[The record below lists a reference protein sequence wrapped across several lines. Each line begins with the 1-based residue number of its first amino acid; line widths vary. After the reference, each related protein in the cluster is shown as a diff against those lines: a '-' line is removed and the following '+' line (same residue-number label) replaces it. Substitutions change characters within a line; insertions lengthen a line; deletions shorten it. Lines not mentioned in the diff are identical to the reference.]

1 MTHIHLPHVV
11 HLSSRPLRRLMRF
24 LLASV
29 AVILVLFALAFSA
42 LRVAL
47 PHMTNY
53 REEVQTVLSKAWGA
67 PVQFGSIDVAFVSY
81 RPQLVLTDLRLG
93 KNGPAISRLG
103 VSLAPWR
110 SLVARHWVAGKIV
123 IDKPHLAFIQQ
134 ADGKWTLSGAPQTSP
149 QNEPEKTANS
159 WSDWLSRLPDLG
171 DVSIHDAVVEWVRL
185 ATSDLPESHQTIN
198 LNATARL
205 ASHGWSLSGELFA
218 PGFGTTPVRLRADG
232 HLGDEPN
239 AEVYLGTRNW
249 NLPAMQLAVRD
260 FTHGSVRAEL
270 GGCAEQVEDLDC
282 SAGMPLIDQGQLT
295 GELWLRFAGTSLR
308 SVSADFDISNL
319 KVSRMAKI
327 AGVGAL
333 AATQSQ
339 ADLNRIGGRLIWQKT
354 ADGWRMDADD
364 VHVVTADDTY
374 WPVHSIHL
382 IHAGNRTDYASS
394 YVDLHQL
401 AVWLATA
408 PLPKSF
414 LELLGQ
420 NALRGDARDIRLHLV
435 GNTLV
440 AGYLELQHF
449 GNVPGRRLWPV
460 IGQSD
465 GLGGLNLKLYKQ
477 PSGWLARFDQSN
489 LVLAVPGMFREPM
502 TIDALKGDVYLHD
515 ADSGRLMIYSPGL
528 RIKNADLFTDTSFRY
543 QAADKDHPAQLAID
557 SAFGDIHVARVPA
570 YLPRNLLGKNVL
582 HWLDTNLELPEKGG
596 GQPGRVDRGHFVFNG
611 DPARFPFIKGGGWFS
626 VVFDFKH
633 LDLPFLPDWPALKD
647 ADGNIAFVN
656 QQFHASIDHGTLADV
671 PVDGSRVSIF
681 DLDKAALDIAVTAKA
696 PLSQL
701 IGFVGQTPLL
711 GAGSLNALKATG
723 QAGLDVSVRAGLKQ
737 GDKPEVNGHLVL
749 INNGLSLDKTP
760 IKLSQISGAIDFHNT
775 DFSAK
780 SLSARFNDE
789 PATMT
794 LKPSKSDDS
803 TIVSLQTRLDPLFA
817 LREKP
822 VSAFEPLLDRVRGK
836 ADTTIELNI
845 PHHGDQFTVQANS
858 DLVGVS
864 SQLPPPF
871 GKVADAVWPLGA
883 DLRFTGGVLRQL
895 DLKAQGSVPWQATL
909 GFNDRGALSGG
920 DVSNRA
926 ESADRSVTDSA
937 INPPANLAINLNTPV
952 LDWDAWQPILS
963 SAAFSRPGKVSSS
976 TTVAPFDLNIQTDRL
991 KVAGLQFGPTRLNVR
1006 FADERYLIK
1015 ASGDALDGNL
1025 TYQQPNA
1032 AHPSG
1037 QIAMQFKRLHIEDES
1052 STNSASSGQVTPV
1065 SSWDLKQIPGVQV
1078 IIDDL
1083 RFGKHRLGKLVL
1095 NSEAA
1100 TPGRDT
1106 LEIPT
1111 IDWQPTASFR
1121 LIGQG
1126 TVAKAG
1132 DKQQTKLNLSAQG
1145 IDIGAVFTQV
1155 AGDNSPISNGD
1166 LKPSSFSLSW
1176 PGSPVAFALERLSG
1190 SGAILMQNGQLNE
1203 VNPGAG
1209 RLAGLLSLGAITRR
1223 LRLDFSD
1230 VVDQGLPFDS
1240 LSADWTINQ
1249 GLLAI
1254 DPLTLKNASLRL
1266 TASGQTQLSDNS
1278 LDYTVKVY
1286 ADIGM
1291 LLPIIGTVAGGP
1303 IVGGAVLAIQQALKT
1318 IDKNPVPTLVYRVTG
1333 TIADPVVK
1341 TTDAVADRSTP

>member
-1 MTHIHLPHVV
+1 VTHIHLPHAI

-47 PHMTNY
+47 PYMTNY
-53 REEVQTVLSKAWGA
+53 RAEVQSVLSKAWGA
-67 PVQFGSIDVAFVSY
+67 PVQLGSIDVAFVSY

-93 KNGPAISRLG
+93 KNGPAISRFG

-110 SLVARHWVAGKIV
+110 SLVAQRWVAGKIV

-149 QNEPEKTANS
+149 QNEPEKKANS

-171 DVSIHDAVVEWVRL
+171 DVSIHDAVIEWIRP

-198 LNATARL
+198 LDATARL

-218 PGFGTTPVRLRADG
+218 PGFGTSPVRLRADG
-232 HLGDEPN
+232 HLGDESN

-249 NLPAMQLAVRD
+249 NLPAMQQAVRD

-282 SAGMPLIDQGQLT
+282 SAGMPLVNQGQLT
-295 GELWLRFAGTSLR
+295 GELWLHFAGTSLR
-308 SVSADFDISNL
+308 SVSADFDISSL

-339 ADLNRIGGRLIWQKT
+339 ADLNRIGGRLLWQKT
-354 ADGWRMDADD
+354 ADGWRLDAD
-364 VHVVTADDTY
+364 HVRVATTADMQ

-382 IHAGNRTDYASS
+382 IHAGNQTDYASS

-414 LELLGQ
+414 LALLGQ

-515 ADSGRLMIYSPGL
+515 ADSGGLMVYSPGL
-528 RIKNADLFTDTSFRY
+528 RIKNADLFTDTGFRY
-543 QAADKDHPAQLAID
+543 QAADKDHSAQLSID
-557 SAFGDIHVARVPA
+557 SEFGDIHVARVPA
-570 YLPRNLLGKNVL
+570 YLPRNLLDKHVL
-582 HWLDTNLELPEKGG
+582 QWLDTNLELP
-596 GQPGRVDRGHFVFNG
+596 GQTGRVDRGHFVYNG
-611 DPARFPFIKGGGWFS
+611 DPTRFPFVHGGGWFS
-626 VVFDFKH
+626 VVFDFRQ
-633 LDLPFLPDWPALKD
+633 LDLPFLPHWPELKD
-647 ADGNIAFVN
+647 AQGNIAFVN
-656 QQFHASIDHGTLADV
+656 QQFHAAIDHGKLADV

-701 IGFVGQTPLL
+701 LGFVGQTPLL
-711 GAGSLNALKATG
+711 GTGSLNALKATG
-723 QAGLDVSVRAGLKQ
+723 QAGLDVSVLVGLKQ
-737 GDKPEVNGHLVL
+737 GENPEVNGHLVL
-749 INNGLSLDKTP
+749 KNNSLSLDKTR
-760 IKLSQISGAIDFHNT
+760 IKLSQISGAIDFHNA

-780 SLSARFNDE
+780 NLSAHFDDE
-789 PATMT
+789 PATIT
-794 LKPSKSDDS
+794 LEPGKSDDS

-817 LREKP
+817 LREKSGTA
-822 VSAFEPLLDRVRGK
+822 VQPLLDRVSGK

-845 PHHGDQFTVQANS
+845 PHHGDQFTVQAKS
-858 DLVGVS
+858 DLNGVS

-871 GKVADAVWPLGA
+871 GKASDEAWPLSA
-883 DLRFTGGVLRQL
+883 DLTFTGGVLRQL
-895 DLKAQGSVPWQATL
+895 DLKSQGGVPWQASL

-926 ESADRSVTDSA
+926 ENADRSLNNSA
-937 INPPANLAINLNTPV
+937 ILAINLNTPS

-963 SAAFSRPGKVSSS
+963 SASFSRPEKVSSS
-976 TTVAPFDLNIQTDRL
+976 APVAPFNLNVQTDRL
-991 KVAGLQFGPTRLNVR
+991 KVAGLHFGPTRLNVR
-1006 FADERYLIK
+1006 FADEQYLIK
-1015 ASGDALDGNL
+1015 ASGDDLDGDL
-1025 TYQQPNA
+1025 KYQQPNA
-1032 AHPSG
+1032 AHPAG
-1037 QIAMQFKRLHIEDES
+1037 QISMQFKQFHVEDAP
-1052 STNSASSGQVTPV
+1052 STNSASSVRVTPI
-1065 SSWDLKQIPGVQV
+1065 SSWDLKQTPGAQV

-1083 RFGKHRLGKLVL
+1083 RFGKHRLGKLIL

-1100 TPGRDT
+1100 TAGGDK

-1111 IDWQPTASFR
+1111 IDWQPTSSFR

-1126 TVAKAG
+1126 AVVGEGA
-1132 DKQQTKLNLSAQG
+1132 KQQTQLNVSAQG
-1145 IDIGAVFTQV
+1145 TDIGAVFKQV
-1155 AGDNSPISNGD
+1155 AGDNSPLTGGEV
-1166 LKPSSFSLSW
+1166 KTSSFQLSW
-1176 PGSPVAFALERLSG
+1176 PGSPAAFAPERLN
-1190 SGAILMQNGQLNE
+1190 GAGAFELQNGQLND
-1203 VNPGAG
+1203 VDPGAG

-1230 VVDQGLPFDS
+1230 VVDKGLPFDS
-1240 LSADWTINQ
+1240 LAADWKLEQ
-1249 GLLAI
+1249 GVLNV
-1254 DPLTLKNASLRL
+1254 DPLTVRNASMHL
-1266 TASGQTQLSDNS
+1266 TATGKTKLSDNS

-1303 IVGGAVLAIQQALKT
+1303 IVGGAVLALQQALKT
-1318 IDKNPVPTLVYRVTG
+1318 IDKTPAPTLVYRVTG
-1333 TIADPVVK
+1333 TIAEPVVK
-1341 TTDAVADRSTP
+1341 TTDANPERSIP

>member
-1 MTHIHLPHVV
+1 MTHIHLPHAI
-11 HLSSRPLRRLMRF
+11 HLSSRPLRRLIRF

-29 AVILVLFALAFSA
+29 AVILVLLALAFSV
-42 LRVAL
+42 LRVVL

-53 REEVQTVLSKAWGA
+53 REEAQTVLSKAWGA
-67 PVQFGSIDVAFVSY
+67 PVQFGSIDVAFVNY

-93 KNGPAISRLG
+93 NNGPVISRFG

-134 ADGKWTLSGAPQTSP
+134 ANGKWTLSGAPQTSP
-149 QNEPEKTANS
+149 QNDPEKTANS
-159 WSDWLSRLPDLG
+159 WADWLSRLPDLG
-171 DVSIHDAVVEWVRL
+171 DVSINEAVVSWIRP
-185 ATSDLPESHQTIN
+185 ATSDLHESRQTIN

-205 ASHGWSLSGELFA
+205 AAHGWSLSGELFA
-218 PGFGTTPVRLRADG
+218 PGFGNSPVRLRADG

-239 AEVYLGTRNW
+239 AEVYLGAHNW
-249 NLPAMQLAVRD
+249 NLPAMQQAIRD
-260 FTHGSVRAEL
+260 FTHGSVRAEI
-270 GGCAEQVEDLDC
+270 GGCAEHVEGLDC
-282 SAGMPLIDQGQLT
+282 SAGMPLVNQGQLS

-308 SVSADFDISNL
+308 SVSADFDISSL

-327 AGVGAL
+327 AGIGAL
-333 AATQSQ
+333 ASTQSQ
-339 ADLNRIGGRLIWQKT
+339 ATLHRIGGRLLWQKT
-354 ADGWRMDADD
+354 TDGWRLDAD
-364 VHVVTADDTY
+364 HVRVATTADTE
-374 WPVHSIHL
+374 WPAHSIHL
-382 IHAGNRTDYASS
+382 IHAGDQTYYASS

-515 ADSGRLMIYSPGL
+515 ADSGRLLIYSPGL

-582 HWLDTNLELPEKGG
+582 HWLDTNLELPEQGG

-633 LDLPFLPDWPALKD
+633 LVLPFLPDWPALKD

-701 IGFVGQTPLL
+701 LGFVGQTPLL
-711 GAGSLNALKATG
+711 GAGSLNALKVTG

-737 GDKPEVNGHLVL
+737 GEKTDVNGHLVL
-749 INNGLSLDKTP
+749 KNNGLSLDKTP
-760 IKLSQISGAIDFHNT
+760 IKLSRISGAIDFHNA
-775 DFSAK
+775 DFTARNI
-780 SLSARFNDE
+780 SARFDDE

-794 LKPSKSDDS
+794 LKPSTSDDS

-817 LREKP
+817 LREK
-822 VSAFEPLLDRVRGK
+822 SATAFGPLLDRVRGK

-858 DLVGVS
+858 DLAGVS

-871 GKVADAVWPLGA
+871 GKAADAVWPLSA
-883 DLRFTGGVLRQL
+883 DLTFTGGVLRQL
-895 DLKAQGSVPWQATL
+895 DLKSQGGEPWQANL

-926 ESADRSVTDSA
+926 DSADRSSNNSA
-937 INPPANLAINLNTPV
+937 DLAINLNTPV

-963 SAAFSRPGKVSSS
+963 SAAFSLPEKVSTS
-976 TTVAPFDLNIQTDRL
+976 TPVAPFDLNIKTDRL
-991 KVAGLQFGPTRLNVR
+991 KVVGVQFGPTRLNVR
-1006 FADERYLIK
+1006 FADERYRIK
-1015 ASGDALDGNL
+1015 ASGDDLDGNL
-1025 TYQQPNA
+1025 NYQQPNV
-1032 AHPSG
+1032 AHPAG
-1037 QIAMQFKRLHIEDES
+1037 QIAMQFKRFHVEDQS
-1052 STNSASSGQVTPV
+1052 SSNSVSSDRVTPI
-1065 SSWDLKQIPGVQV
+1065 SFWDLKQIPSAQV

-1100 TPGRDT
+1100 KPGHDM

-1126 TVAKAG
+1126 SVAKEG
-1132 DKQQTKLNLSAQG
+1132 DKQQTNLNLSAQG
-1145 IDIGAVFTQV
+1145 ADLGAVFKQV
-1155 AGDNSPISNGD
+1155 GGDNSPISNGD
-1166 LKPSSFSLSW
+1166 LKSSLFSLSW
-1176 PGSPVAFALERLSG
+1176 PGSPAAFALERLSG
-1190 SGAILMQNGQLNE
+1190 SGAFVMQNGQLNE

-1240 LSADWTINQ
+1240 LSADWTLKQ

-1266 TASGQTQLSDNS
+1266 TASGQTHLSDNS

-1303 IVGGAVLAIQQALKT
+1303 IVGGAVLALQQALKT
-1318 IDKNPVPTLVYRVTG
+1318 IDKNPAPTLVYRVTG

-1341 TTDAVADRSTP
+1341 TADAASDRSTP